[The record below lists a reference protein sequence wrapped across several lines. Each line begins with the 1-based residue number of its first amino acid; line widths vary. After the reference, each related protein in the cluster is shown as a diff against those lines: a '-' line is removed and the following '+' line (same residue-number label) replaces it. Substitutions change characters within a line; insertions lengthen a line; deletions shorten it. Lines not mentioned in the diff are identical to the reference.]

1 MKLYKYDGP
10 VLDQFK
16 NRVRCDKFVA
26 FTHASSNQD
35 ALQHFK
41 RQYLKAHNLTPSA
54 SVRLKLEY
62 VKETT
67 KN

>member
-26 FTHASSNQD
+26 FTHASSKED

-41 RQYLKAHNLTPSA
+41 RQYLKTHNLTPSA
-54 SVRLKLEY
+54 SVRLKLDY
-62 VKETT
+62 IKTHD
-67 KN
+67 N